1 MVVVP
6 CVRVTTAG
14 QMSSVLR
21 VLSSSVG
28 TSFWARKLAE
38 KRQGEA
44 ALVSLV
50 LGVLTSVLF
59 AAALLAGKLA
69 QKRRGEIS
77 LWWLSLA

>member
-6 CVRVTTAG
+6 CMRVPTAG
-14 QMSSVLR
+14 QMNSVLR
-21 VLSSSVG
+21 VLSSSVWTG
-28 TSFWARKLAE
+28 CWARKLAE

-44 ALVSLV
+44 ALVGLV
-50 LGVLTSVLF
+50 LGVLTSALF
-59 AAALLAGKLA
+59 GAAFLAGKLA